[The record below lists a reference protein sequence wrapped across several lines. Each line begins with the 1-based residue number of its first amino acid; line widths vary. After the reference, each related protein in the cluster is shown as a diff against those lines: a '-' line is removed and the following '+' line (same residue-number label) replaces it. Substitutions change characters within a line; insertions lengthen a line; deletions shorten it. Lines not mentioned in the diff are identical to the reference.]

1 MPYKVVFI
9 LLVLLVG
16 CQNNESVKK
25 DKPQK
30 QALQP
35 KEDNEKQSEQNQSKI
50 GALIKGADSVLLS
63 KKKVVEKWDKQWS
76 VVSYEF
82 YEESGPG
89 KLVKWQ
95 QAINDFIRKSLYH
108 PFDSKPYT
116 GPLNKALIK
125 RSLENFKKEA
135 KRYDEDEL
143 NMVWN
148 MGESYEINA
157 TRNDFVTLVHT
168 SNIYEGGAHGSYGI
182 GNYHFDKS
190 TGKELRFNDFF
201 KKEKGLL
208 FLAETAFRKAVGI
221 TSTVAF
227 NETDFWF
234 EKGFFCPDNF
244 LFTKDRVTFYY
255 NQYEVA
261 PYSFGTIT
269 FSMPLR
275 QIKPYL
281 KREI

>member
-125 RSLENFKKEA
+125 RSLQAFKKDA
-135 KRYDEDEL
+135 FADDFT
-143 NMVWN
+143 VW
-148 MGESYEINA
+148 YLIDTFKIDDHYTTFAALKHYNA
-157 TRNDFVTLVHT
+157 SSTC
-168 SNIYEGGAHGSYGI
+168 GAHGMYGM
-182 GNYHFDKS
+182 GYHYFDKTS
-190 TGKELRFNDFF
+190 GKELNLKDFLRVDNN
-201 KKEKGLL
+201 LL
-208 FLAETAFRKAVGI
+208 KLAESAFRKTVGI
-221 TSTVAF
+221 KAKTPF
-227 NETDFWF
+227 EDTDFSF
-234 EKGFFCPDNF
+234 GGKFYLPDNF
-244 LFTKDRVTFYY
+244 ELTAQGIRFTY
-255 NQYEVA
+255 NPYEISNWA
-261 PYSFGTIT
+261 EGMIEFTLTKG
-269 FSMPLR
+269 

-281 KREI
+281 KREM